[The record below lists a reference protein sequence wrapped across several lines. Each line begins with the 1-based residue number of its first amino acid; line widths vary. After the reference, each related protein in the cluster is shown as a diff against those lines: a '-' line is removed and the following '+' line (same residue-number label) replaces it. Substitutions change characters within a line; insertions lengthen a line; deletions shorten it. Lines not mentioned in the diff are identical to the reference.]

1 MTGVGVVGLLFGGF
15 FLIVGV
21 VFRTGLI
28 QGNLAWQYRD
38 PAAPDPNAIFAL
50 IPFSVGWCAAG
61 AFSLVADAV
70 PFGATLALIGIWWA
84 GWIFGLVVL
93 LRPPWWMK
101 PRWLREAE
109 AEQWSH
115 YKQPPFPLGLQLISA
130 TPLVL
135 VMGVGVAFMLSHAT
149 PIELVGAILTGL
161 GVAGFFGGR
170 AHRRRGAAPA
180 RDSTA
185 AIESERERRE
195 LIHHI
200 PPREV
205 IDDPAN
211 RLVLRRSRA
220 DIAWMSAAGVLFIL
234 LFAAEV
240 VWLRLL
246 GHPPIVADLLFAL
259 LCFLAGAAGVVGIV
273 AIATSRLTLTPEG
286 FRFHHLGD
294 EVVWWIDVED
304 IRAVPSAARIRNQP
318 VVGIR
323 LTPAG
328 RARARPGLIRLLN
341 AYPLRIPLFAM
352 SCDEQASLME
362 QWRQRWT
369 NRRPS
374 YHR

>member
-15 FLIVGV
+15 SFIVGV

-38 PAAPDPNAIFAL
+38 PAAPNPNGIFAL
-50 IPFSVGWCAAG
+50 IPFGIGWCAAG
-61 AFSLVADAV
+61 AFPLVADAV
-70 PFGATLALIGIWWA
+70 PFGATLALGGIWWA

-93 LRPPWWMK
+93 RRPPWWMK
-101 PRWLREAE
+101 PQWLRKAE

-115 YKQPPFPLGLQLISA
+115 YKQPPFPLGLQLIGA
-130 TPLVL
+130 APFVL
-135 VMGVGVAFMLSHAT
+135 VMSAGLAFMLSHAT
-149 PIELVGAILTGL
+149 QIELVGAILAGL

-170 AHRRRGAAPA
+170 AQRRRVAAPA

-185 AIESERERRE
+185 TIESERERRE
-195 LIHHI
+195 LVHHI
-200 PPREV
+200 APREV

-220 DIAWMSAAGVLFIL
+220 DIAWMSAAGVLLIL
-234 LFAAEV
+234 LFAVEL

-259 LCFLAGAAGVVGIV
+259 LCFFGCAAGVIGIV

-294 EVVWWIDVED
+294 EVVWWIDVEE
-304 IRAVPSAARIRNQP
+304 IRAVPSAARLRNQP
-318 VVGIR
+318 VVSIR

-369 NRRPS
+369 FASRRPA
-374 YHR
+374 